1 MLSLVLGTDF
11 GFRRG
16 GHVEELGM
24 NSGISIMIRAA
35 LMVQTSKDSTRLESN
50 RRIRRT
56 VESEPQ
62 VITQN
67 LQCMEEICKPR
78 TAG

>member
-11 GFRRG
+11 GFRR

-35 LMVQTSKDSTRLESN
+35 LMVQTSKEFY
-50 RRIRRT
+50 
-56 VESEPQ
+56 
-62 VITQN
+62 
-67 LQCMEEICKPR
+67 K
-78 TAG
+78 A